1 MGDRRALLVANR
13 KALSGAADLAAGLS
27 LLQEAGIQVIE
38 RAADDPLDIPVI
50 LRRESEG
57 VDLVILAGGDGTMN
71 LAAEVLLEAGKPLG
85 IIPMGTA
92 NDLARTLEIPL
103 SLPDACAVIVAGRT
117 RAIDLG
123 CANGKHFFNVASVGL
138 SAEVTRHHQGRRKR
152 LFRVLSYPLS
162 VWDAFHAI
170 RPFRVRI
177 RCDGQEVRVRTIQVS
192 VGNGRHYGGGMTMIE
207 DAAID
212 DGQLD
217 VYCIKPLSFWA
228 LLALFPALRWGR
240 LRNRAPIL
248 VWRGCEV
255 TVRTRRRLPVNTD
268 GEITTFTPVQ
278 FTVAPKALSV
288 FVP

>member
-1 MGDRRALLVANR
+1 MADLRALLVANR
-13 KALSGAADLAAGLS
+13 KALSGAADLGEGLVK
-27 LLQEAGIQVIE
+27 LHEAGIHVTE
-38 RAADDPLDIPVI
+38 RPVHDPLDIPVI
-50 LRRESEG
+50 LRQDGGEA
-57 VDLVILAGGDGTMN
+57 DLIILAGGDGTMN
-71 LAAEVLLEAGKPLG
+71 LAAEALLELNKPLG
-85 IIPMGTA
+85 MIPIGTA

-103 SLPDACAVIVAGRT
+103 SLPEACAVIAAGRT
-117 RAIDLG
+117 RQIDLG
-123 CANGKHFFNVASVGL
+123 RANGKHFFNVASVGL

-152 LFRVLSYPLS
+152 LLRVLSYPLS
-162 VWDAFHAI
+162 VWDAYHTI

-177 RCDGQEVRVRTIQVS
+177 RCDGQEARVRTIQVS

-255 TVRTRRRLPVNTD
+255 AVRTRRRLPVNTD
-268 GEITTFTPVQ
+268 GELTTYTPVE
-278 FTVAPKALSV
+278 FTIAPKALTV

>member
-1 MGDRRALLVANR
+1 MAERRALLVANR
-13 KALSGAADLAAGLS
+13 KALSGAADLGEGLARLS
-27 LLQEAGIQVIE
+27 DAQILVTE
-38 RAADDPLDIPVI
+38 RAAHDPLEIPDI
-50 LRRESEG
+50 LRSEG
-57 VDLVILAGGDGTMN
+57 READLIILAGGDGTMN
-71 LAAEVLLEAGKPLG
+71 LAAEALLELGRPLG
-85 IIPMGTA
+85 ILPIGTA

-103 SLPDACAVIVAGRT
+103 SVPDACAVIAAGRV

-123 CANGKHFFNVASVGL
+123 RANGKHFFNVASVGL

-152 LFRVLSYPLS
+152 LLRVLSYPLS

-177 RCDGQEVRVRTIQVS
+177 RCDGQETRVRTIQVT

-228 LLALFPALRWGR
+228 LMALFPALRWGR
-240 LRNRAPIL
+240 LRDRAPIL

-255 TVRTRRRLPVNTD
+255 LVRTRRRLPVNTD
-268 GEITTFTPVQ
+268 GEITTHTPVE
-278 FTVAPKALSV
+278 FTVASKALTV